1 MTKHLS
7 DLTVIAPKQAV
18 LTCQIAPGDPPA
30 QLTWYKNGR
39 QLDSSDTRYTYSYE
53 QAEASLTIS
62 VTTGDDSGNYMVT
75 ASNKLR
81 SVDTDCTLT
90 VHGESLARV
99 DM

>member
-1 MTKHLS
+1 M
-7 DLTVIAPKQAV
+7 
-18 LTCQIAPGDPPA
+18 
-30 QLTWYKNGR
+30 
-39 QLDSSDTRYTYSYE
+39 DSSDTRYTYSYE